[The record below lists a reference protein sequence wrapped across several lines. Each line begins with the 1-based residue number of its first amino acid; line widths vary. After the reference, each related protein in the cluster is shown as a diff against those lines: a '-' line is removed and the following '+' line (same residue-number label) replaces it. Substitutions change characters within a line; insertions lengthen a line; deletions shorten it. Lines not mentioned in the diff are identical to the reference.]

1 MATGFEK
8 QQQLGNLTAQKEQ
21 QLTQATQQKKVEM
34 GAPVQGVEIDFPVG
48 SPEYQR
54 GEEAIRLANQP
65 DASFINDFTV
75 PTAQPITPEMRA
87 NQAAIDA
94 TKSGAMPSSPQS
106 FAT

>member
-21 QLTQATQQKKVEM
+21 ELAQATQQKRVDM
-34 GAPVQGVEIDFPVG
+34 GAPVPRVEIDFPVG

-65 DASFINDFTV
+65 DASVINNFNI
-75 PTAQPITPEMRA
+75 PTAQPSTPEMRA

-94 TKSGAMPSSPQS
+94 T
-106 FAT
+106 